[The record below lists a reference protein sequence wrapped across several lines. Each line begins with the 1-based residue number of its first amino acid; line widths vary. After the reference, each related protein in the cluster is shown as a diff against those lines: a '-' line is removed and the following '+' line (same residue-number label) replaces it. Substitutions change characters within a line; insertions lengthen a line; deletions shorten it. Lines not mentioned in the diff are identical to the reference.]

1 MTAGAIERE
10 SEPLLRMTEEP
21 QLADPQWSDAIAA
34 EIDRIRSL
42 NFDRIAESPLPLDK
56 LANQDKKDKKE
67 EIMDCIKNADEY
79 LLWVDVETT
88 GLDLEANSILE
99 IELRLTDMSGKLQN
113 RFHDIVTPPE
123 SVRFDRSALEM
134 HAFNDLILAACGK
147 EMTMWHSAA
156 RLRDWLRDT
165 MDKQDAIKDTWHPA
179 GSSVHFDL
187 AWLKRNG
194 VDIDYYTPISHQ
206 RLDLT
211 SIRILINAIDPSLW
225 HDITEDIPQTDHRT
239 TSCLDR
245 DIDTYQR
252 IRAWTTDTITKL
264 DETNTR

>member
-1 MTAGAIERE
+1 MTATMTRTDSVLPASVRGAFAE
-10 SEPLLRMTEEP
+10 SSRYLENL
-21 QLADPQWSDAIAA
+21 
-34 EIDRIRSL
+34 IDRY
-42 NFDRIAESPLPLDK
+42 
-56 LANQDKKDKKE
+56 KKE
-67 EIMDCIKNADEY
+67 LGDIMTDTKTAKDY
-79 LLWVDVETT
+79 LLWMDVETT

-179 GSSVHFDL
+179 GSSVHFDI

-211 SIRILINAIDPSLW
+211 SIRLLLNAIDPSLW

-239 TSCLDR
+239 SSCLDR
-245 DIDTYQR
+245 DIATYKQL
-252 IRAWTTDTITKL
+252 L
-264 DETNTR
+264 DLAYNHPLGPVRNKDAQ